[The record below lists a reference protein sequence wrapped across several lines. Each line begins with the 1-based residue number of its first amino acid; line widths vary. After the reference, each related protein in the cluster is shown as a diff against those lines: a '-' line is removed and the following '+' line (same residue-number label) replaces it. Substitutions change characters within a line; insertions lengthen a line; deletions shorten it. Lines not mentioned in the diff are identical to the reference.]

1 MKTLTIEELD
11 EQTGRWLRE
20 VGQHDQV
27 IVTDQGHPLVS
38 ILSARPAGGK
48 AGFGNRVLLAE
59 YRNQMGRL
67 GGGTD
72 STVIIAEDRDRRSE

>member
-1 MKTLTIEELD
+1 MKTWTIEELD
-11 EQTGRWLRE
+11 EKTGRWLRE

-27 IVTDQGHPLVS
+27 VVTDHGRPLVN

-59 YRNQMGRL
+59 YRDQMGRL

-72 STVIIAEDRDRRSE
+72 STAIISEDRERRIE